1 MLPPLP
7 PPLLPYRHK
16 AGELNCELPIII
28 SNHPDLAHI
37 AATFGIEFRHIPMAT
52 RNAAGKAAQ
61 EAEIDA
67 VLQELGIDLIVMA
80 RYMQVKRE
88 KEGALRSRCL

>member
-1 MLPPLP
+1 MVWEPIQGSHAARQTSP
-7 PPLLPYRHK
+7 PPLLPCRHK

-61 EAEIDA
+61 EAEIDT
-67 VLQELGIDLIVMA
+67 VLQVPSA
-80 RYMQVKRE
+80 
-88 KEGALRSRCL
+88 GA